1 MTDGLLMT
9 MRNHGNMIKNHCS
22 MVKTNHQCTL
32 DYFSPL
38 RLMPG
43 PLMIMTLRGSFP
55 RLAKLYRGQMLGVW
69 VQLLPQENL
78 LGLLLISQELLIQIC
93 HWSNKG
99 KFMIFVNVPHVSLF
113 LIVSSPGRQ
122 VIPAFNFN
130 VKITYHNQLF
140 ENL

>member
-1 MTDGLLMT
+1 
-9 MRNHGNMIKNHCS
+9 

-43 PLMIMTLRGSFP
+43 QLMIMTLRGSFP
-55 RLAKLYRGQMLGVW
+55 RLAKLFRGQMLGVW
-69 VQLLPQENL
+69 VLLPPQENL

-99 KFMIFVNVPHVSLF
+99 KFMIFVNVPHVSLS
-113 LIVSSPGRQ
+113 LIVSSPGQ
-122 VIPAFNFN
+122 QGIPAFNFN
-130 VKITYHNQLF
+130 VKITYS
-140 ENL
+140 